1 MIYLNIGSNLPSKFG
16 DRFINIEK
24 AIDLLTSKSI
34 KLEKVS
40 SFYETPSYPNPKFP
54 NFINISI
61 KVESNLS
68 PKKFLNEIKLI
79 EKKLGRLKT
88 QKNEPRVCDIDII
101 DYKGQII
108 KEEKLQIPHAKLHLR
123 NFVLYPLKEIDP
135 NWSHPIFNK
144 KIDFFLKRLSF
155 KSHIEITR
163 LKKSAIFNQ

>member
-1 MIYLNIGSNLPSKFG
+1 M
-16 DRFINIEK
+16 
-24 AIDLLTSKSI
+24 
-34 KLEKVS
+34 
-40 SFYETPSYPNPKFP
+40 
-54 NFINISI
+54 
-61 KVESNLS
+61 
-68 PKKFLNEIKLI
+68 
-79 EKKLGRLKT
+79 
-88 QKNEPRVCDIDII
+88 CDIDII